1 MTNPLTSLTPASS
14 ALYIKMI
21 LEAEYDNYDDVN
33 GFSLALMKFTSPE
46 RGNLADLK
54 KKGLVETSADPDTPG
69 YVWVEFVNVETAF
82 YVESILFAPN
92 PRLAAFLKG

>member
-1 MTNPLTSLTPASS
+1 MSNIFADLTPASS
-14 ALYIKMI
+14 ALYIRMI
-21 LEAEYDNYDDVN
+21 CEAEYDNYDNVD
-33 GFSLALMKFTSPE
+33 GFPLALMNFTSSE

-82 YVESILFAPN
+82 EV
-92 PRLAAFLKG
+92 RTVLKG